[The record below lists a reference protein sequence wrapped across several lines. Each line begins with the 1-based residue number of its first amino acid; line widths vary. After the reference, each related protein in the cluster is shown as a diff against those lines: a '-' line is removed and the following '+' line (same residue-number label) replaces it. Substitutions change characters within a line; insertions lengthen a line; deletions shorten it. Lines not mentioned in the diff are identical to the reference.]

1 MDFPLWKSFQ
11 QHKPIRT
18 PVNPPRQVSTS
29 LDAQELLYHAE
40 VCIAASRYLID
51 DLRYLSLHKLYQHL
65 DRLTPQTKEIPRFLD
80 LLQYVYISPDIQSV
94 PQLRKMVV
102 AYAAARMNILRQD
115 EHFRTLM
122 QEIAEIGADLV
133 YEVSKAEHWSR

>member
-1 MDFPLWKSFQ
+1 
-11 QHKPIRT
+11 
-18 PVNPPRQVSTS
+18 
-29 LDAQELLYHAE
+29 
-40 VCIAASRYLID
+40 
-51 DLRYLSLHKLYQHL
+51 
-65 DRLTPQTKEIPRFLD
+65 
-80 LLQYVYISPDIQSV
+80 
-94 PQLRKMVV
+94 MVV